1 MGRAKTDLAAAGL
14 AFERAPAVL
23 VERWVAGNVVMCER
37 GGGLAADALAGRKLG
52 DGGEVSR

>member
-1 MGRAKTDLAAAGL
+1 MINLAAAGL

-37 GGGLAADALAGRKLG
+37 GGARTGSDA
-52 DGGEVSR
+52 SRAKAW